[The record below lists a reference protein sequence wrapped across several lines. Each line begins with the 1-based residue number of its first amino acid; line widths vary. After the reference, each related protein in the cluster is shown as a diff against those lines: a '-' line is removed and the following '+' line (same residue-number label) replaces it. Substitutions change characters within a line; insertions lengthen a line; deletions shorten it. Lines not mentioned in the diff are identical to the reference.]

1 MGDFDA
7 AMQVFGA
14 GLSLSRYELRTQ
26 GLDLGFRV
34 GFVGYIGFRRF
45 RIQGFRG
52 VFNTRLLAITRQGL
66 TT

>member
-52 VFNTRLLAITRQGL
+52 VFNT
-66 TT
+66 